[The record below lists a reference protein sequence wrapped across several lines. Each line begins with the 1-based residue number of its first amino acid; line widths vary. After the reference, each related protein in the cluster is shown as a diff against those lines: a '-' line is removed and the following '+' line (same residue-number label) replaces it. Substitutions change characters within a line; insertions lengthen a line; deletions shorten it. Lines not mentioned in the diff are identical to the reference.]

1 MSIKDFNSIQDVS
14 VLESDSD
21 TMKLALI
28 IPSENFEL
36 TSIMVKVY
44 LQGTFTNESLKLK
57 LHSSDNYNII
67 LAESDTIELDNAGV
81 NYMGWLRFDFEN
93 VRPQLFSGLTYHL
106 NAVSLGYTRNAD
118 IKYISFVHDWPLR
131 FYTSTNIVYTGIPS
145 AYPKALQIFG
155 RQ

>member
-1 MSIKDFNSIQDVS
+1 MSIQDFNYIQEVS
-14 VLESDSD
+14 VLEDDTD

-28 IPSENFEL
+28 VPSENFEL

-44 LQGTFTNESLKLK
+44 LQGTFTTEKMKLK

-67 LAESDTIELDNAGV
+67 LAESNEIELDNSGT
-81 NYMGWLRFDFEN
+81 NFLGWLRFDFE
-93 VRPQLFSGLTYHL
+93 RPQLFSGLTYHL
-106 NAVSLGYTRNAD
+106 NAISSGYTRNAD
-118 IKYISFVHDWPLR
+118 IKYISFVHDWPIR
-131 FYTSTNIVYTGIPS
+131 FYSSTNVSYTGIPS